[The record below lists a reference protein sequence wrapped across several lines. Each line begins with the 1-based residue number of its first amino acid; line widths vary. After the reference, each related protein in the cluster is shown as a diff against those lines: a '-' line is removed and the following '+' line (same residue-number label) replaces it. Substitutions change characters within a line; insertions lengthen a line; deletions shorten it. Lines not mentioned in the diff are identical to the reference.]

1 MGNLAAQQQAV
12 GARHQHHFHFHPGT
26 GGNLCGLGGF
36 DAAFGNDHRQWFA
49 DLAKQ
54 GLPNH
59 RAEQVEALVLC
70 PQERGEG
77 AVLVA

>member
-1 MGNLAAQQQAV
+1 MGDLAAQQQAM
-12 GARHQHHFHFHPGT
+12 GARHQHHFYFHSGT
-26 GGNLCGLGGF
+26 GGNLCGLGEF
-36 DAAFGNDHRQWFA
+36 DASFGDDHRQRLA

-70 PQERGEG
+70 PQERGERT
-77 AVLVA
+77 VLVA